1 MLTID
6 LRGDKVVLT
15 FWTSPSALSV
25 IFPTSSLEAI
35 SVTQGPIGK
44 PYEVICEDALRNG
57 ATKMSKYTLCRQSFV
72 KINKDAVGAY
82 IWASMYYACVNV
94 Y

>member
-6 LRGDKVVLT
+6 LRGDKAVLT

-35 SVTQGPIGK
+35 SVTQGPTGI
-44 PYEVICEDALRNG
+44 PYEVICEDALRN
-57 ATKMSKYTLCRQSFV
+57 TSFDIF
-72 KINKDAVGAY
+72 KTRMELRKCPNIPFADNLL
-82 IWASMYYACVNV
+82 
-94 Y
+94 